1 MDGSERHFWKWIQ
14 QNLATYEKWRGRKR
28 DQRMIS
34 RFLVWIIGWILVLC
48 KEKDNKGT
56 ERNSKEEII
65 NSIWKPLSLMLVR

>member
-1 MDGSERHFWKWIQ
+1 
-14 QNLATYEKWRGRKR
+14 
-28 DQRMIS
+28 MIS